1 VRTRGSGKAQLPAA
15 GRPSEIVDGNA
26 ISPQTKREKT
36 MRSTILTMLIVPLMA
51 TFTAQTVAAAEHHH
65 ARTKA
70 RAGAI
75 EQFRNSNA
83 YAAPAYIAAQ
93 PYWSGYDGAAGSGM
107 AGH

>member
-1 VRTRGSGKAQLPAA
+1 
-15 GRPSEIVDGNA
+15 
-26 ISPQTKREKT
+26 
-36 MRSTILTMLIVPLMA
+36 MRSTILTILVVPLLA
-51 TFTAQTVAAAEHHH
+51 GLTAQTVAAAEHHH
-65 ARTKA
+65 ARTKW
-70 RAGAI
+70 RAVAV